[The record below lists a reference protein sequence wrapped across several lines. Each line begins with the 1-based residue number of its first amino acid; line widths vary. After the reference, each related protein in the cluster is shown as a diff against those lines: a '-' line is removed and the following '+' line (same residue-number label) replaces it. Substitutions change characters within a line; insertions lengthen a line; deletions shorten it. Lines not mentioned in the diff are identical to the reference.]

1 MCSAERKLTGGFHP
15 LPGWDDRHVEL
26 RNADLD
32 KENAGAPF
40 SANHKVSDMAA
51 SAKRKFVL
59 RFGGDK
65 FASDMHVVGP
75 HADPRPGAVQTDIFV
90 ERNERKPG
98 TDPYDVE
105 PKPCLIS
112 FETFVFRAF
121 FTDRQC
127 V

>member
-75 HADPRPGAVQTDIFV
+75 HADPRPGAVQTDPHF
-90 ERNERKPG
+90 
-98 TDPYDVE
+98 
-105 PKPCLIS
+105 C
-112 FETFVFRAF
+112 
-121 FTDRQC
+121 
-127 V
+127 